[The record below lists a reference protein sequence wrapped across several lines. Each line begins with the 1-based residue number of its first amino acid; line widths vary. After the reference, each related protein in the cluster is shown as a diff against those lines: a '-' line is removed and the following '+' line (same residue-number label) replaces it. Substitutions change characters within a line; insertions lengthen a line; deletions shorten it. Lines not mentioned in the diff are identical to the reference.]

1 MNKDNPAYLKSLKS
15 REFVANH
22 DKAGWLGMFA
32 EHGIIEDPIGP
43 SVLDPEG
50 KGHSTPEARELFW
63 DNNIANSDI
72 EYILHQSYTSHLECA
87 NIVTLNVVIT
97 MDGKK
102 YSQQVNGVFTYSVN
116 EQGQLASLRGFWEF
130 DEGMATFK
138 EIDDLH

>member
-1 MNKDNPAYLKSLKS
+1 MNKDNPAYLMSLKS

>member
-1 MNKDNPAYLKSLKS
+1 MNKDNPAYLMSLKS

-32 EHGIIEDPIGP
+32 EDGIIEDPIGP